1 MVSPV
6 SPARILEEVGAK
18 VSELLASSPARDM
31 EKNLKALLGS
41 AFTKLDLVSREEFEV
56 QRELLQRTRAQ
67 LEALEAKLAAQETPP
82 ASEN

>member
-6 SPARILEEVGAK
+6 SPARILEEVGSK
-18 VSELLASSPARDM
+18 VSELLASSPARDV

-56 QRELLQRTRAQ
+56 QRELLQRTRER

-82 ASEN
+82 ASED